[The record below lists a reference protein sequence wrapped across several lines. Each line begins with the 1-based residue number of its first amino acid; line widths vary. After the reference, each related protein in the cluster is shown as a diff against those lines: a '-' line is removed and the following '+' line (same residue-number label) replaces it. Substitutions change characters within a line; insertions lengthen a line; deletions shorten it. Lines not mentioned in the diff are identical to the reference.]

1 MSPKRLSPIV
11 VSCMLLGL
19 ALAPASLIPAPAIA
33 RADQLSLTA
42 GRNGLRPEP
51 SPAGQRAAPN
61 PVPDWTVLG
70 DQADA
75 PIFPGHF
82 ATPFFQ
88 GCSHPGDLA
97 VATAERVFGL
107 NFWSTDSGAMWTKM
121 ADPPDYGSVYHGTD
135 VVAPSPQF
143 VQDRTL
149 FIGGDGSK
157 AVWRSS
163 DGGQTWHSSDP
174 PIAGRVVDIEI
185 SPAFAVDGIVFA
197 ATPGSIF
204 RSTDRGVTWQ
214 EFARPSNAS
223 PTAEMVLSSH
233 YAVDNTVVVRLS
245 DSTLWRTS
253 DAGATWTRVDEGL
266 GTAIGNT
273 VTDLDV
279 AAIGTNSVALL
290 AATAAN
296 LSVSYD
302 FGATWITLT
311 LKTFSVIDAPDQPGP
326 ALLVFALGD
335 SQAVVTYDTGQTWT
349 PISTEWNLRD
359 LALSPSFALD
369 QTVYIC
375 SGFGLWVTHDAGRT
389 WLDRPAVIGPY
400 EGVTRLALVPSP
412 QFEDDGVMFAVPE
425 GRDWLL
431 RSTDGGRAWTRLTL
445 PGPAAKPLMALSP
458 TFATDHIAFLIRGQ
472 QVFRSDDR
480 GSSWSSAGDP
490 LPGAVDAL
498 SLSPGF
504 PSDSQVFAAVSDG
517 GLYRSG
523 NGGATWTLI
532 SGGQLAGRFIT
543 DLDISPG
550 YPVDPTIF
558 VSTYNDGVFR
568 SDDGGFTW
576 TNVTPFYRIRL
587 AVALSPAFTTDHTLF
602 IGETGFSEGG
612 AYVSHDRG
620 QTWTQIGGD
629 PLRTFVH
636 TVAVSP
642 QFAQDQTVIYTANGT
657 TPLISEDAGATWSR
671 MTGIFPAGHVN
682 GDFQDVALT
691 IVDGTLVPWV
701 SGYADVYR
709 YQWPLTLSS
718 SKVAVAVRA
727 GSTTPVETDL
737 RLWAEGP
744 EQATWTASEEAGWL
758 SLTPISGNLPAKL
771 TLTVDPA
778 QLTMTSR
785 TEITLNV
792 PWTLRHAQLARV
804 PVTAYYFSHAL
815 WLPLVI
821 KGAKS
826 SVRLSYP

>member
-1 MSPKRLSPIV
+1 MRFLTLVSMT
-11 VSCMLLGL
+11 VSCAAFVGSLAFADSREPPVLQQLGQQGL
-19 ALAPASLIPAPAIA
+19 CPS
-33 RADQLSLTA
+33 ADSGCVGSTQSN
-42 GRNGLRPEP
+42 R
-51 SPAGQRAAPN
+51 QAAPPQDADL
-61 PVPDWTVLG
+61 PV
-70 DQADA
+70 
-75 PIFPGHF
+75 FPGHF
-82 ATPFFQ
+82 ATPFFPL
-88 GCSHPGDLA
+88 GCSLPGKLA
-97 VATAERVFGL
+97 VATAERVFGDY
-107 NFWSTDSGAMWTKM
+107 FWSADSGAMWTKT
-121 ADPPDYGSVYHGTD
+121 ADPPNYGSVYYGTD
-135 VVAPSPQF
+135 VVAPSPEF
-143 VQDRTL
+143 DHDRTL
-149 FIGGDGSK
+149 FIGGDGSQ
-157 AVWRSS
+157 AVWRSN
-163 DGGQTWHSSDP
+163 DGGWTWHSSNP
-174 PIAGRVVDIEI
+174 PITGRVVDIEV
-185 SPAFAVDGIVFA
+185 SPAFAVDGTVFA
-197 ATPGSIF
+197 VTTEPIF

-214 EFARPSNAS
+214 ELARPPRAS
-223 PTAEMVLSSH
+223 PSAEIVLSSH
-233 YAVDNTVVVRLS
+233 YAVDNTVVVRLN
-245 DSTLWRTS
+245 DSTLWRTR
-253 DAGATWTRVDEGL
+253 DTGATWTRVDEGL
-266 GTAIGNT
+266 GTNTGNT

-279 AAIGTNSVALL
+279 AAVGSNSVVLL

-302 FGATWITLT
+302 FGDTWVTLT
-311 LKTFSVIDAPDQPGP
+311 SKTFSAIEAPDQPGP
-326 ALLVFALGD
+326 ALLVFALRD

-359 LALSPSFALD
+359 LALSPSFAHD

-375 SGFGLWVTHDAGRT
+375 GDSGMWVTHDAGRT
-389 WLDRPAVIGPY
+389 WLERPVVIGRY

-412 QFEDDGVMFAVPE
+412 QFEDDGVIFAVPE
-425 GRDWLL
+425 EQDWLL

-458 TFATDHIAFLIRGQ
+458 AFATDHIAFLVRGQ

-490 LPGAVDAL
+490 LPGPVDAL

-504 PSDSQVFAAVSDG
+504 PSDSQVFAAVSYG

-523 NGGATWTLI
+523 DRGATWTLI

-629 PLRTFVH
+629 LLRTFVH
-636 TVAVSP
+636 TVVVSP

-682 GDFQDVALT
+682 GDFQDVAFT
-691 IVDGTLVPWV
+691 IVDGTLVPWA

-727 GSTTPVETDL
+727 GSTTPVETSL
-737 RLWAEGP
+737 RLRAEGP
-744 EQATWTASEEAGWL
+744 EQATWTASEAAGWL
-758 SLTPISGNLPAKL
+758 SLNPVSGNLPALL
-771 TLTVDPA
+771 TLTVDSA
-778 QLTMTSR
+778 QLTTTSR
-785 TEITLNV
+785 TEVTVNV
-792 PWTLRHAQLARV
+792 PWTPRHAQLMRV
-804 PVTAYYFSHAL
+804 PVTAYYFSHDL

-821 KGAKS
+821 VGAMSDIRS
-826 SVRLSYP
+826 SPSR